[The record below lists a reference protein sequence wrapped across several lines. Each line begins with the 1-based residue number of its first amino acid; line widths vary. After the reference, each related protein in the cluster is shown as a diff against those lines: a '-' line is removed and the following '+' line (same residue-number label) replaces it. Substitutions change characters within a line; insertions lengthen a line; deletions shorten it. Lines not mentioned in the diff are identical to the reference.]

1 MIYLY
6 YNSKANN
13 SKQMDELLPKK
24 EELEK
29 SFNQVISL
37 TPIEQFN
44 NEQIKDFKKGDIAII
59 SGGDGTLNYL
69 INHIDFTNFPIDIYL
84 LPLGTGNDFFT
95 DQEEYKKDNGLI
107 LLNDKLINLPI
118 VEVKGKTYKFINGI
132 GFGIDGECCVKAEQ
146 LKNQGAKEINY
157 SKITIK
163 LLGKFV
169 PRKAKVIVDGE
180 EFNFKKVFL
189 ASTMKG
195 KYYGGGMKI
204 APSQDRK
211 NDTVSFVTIFGQG
224 RLKTLMLFPKIFSG
238 KHVNNKHTFIKQG
251 KIIEVIFDK
260 PCGLQIDGEVVED
273 VTSYKVIA

>member
-44 NEQIKDFKKGDIAII
+44 NEQIKNFQKGDIAII

-107 LLNDKLINLPI
+107 LLNDKLVNLPI

-146 LKNQGAKEINY
+146 LKKQGAKEINY

-224 RLKTLMLFPKIFSG
+224 RLRTLMLFPKIFSG

>member
-44 NEQIKDFKKGDIAII
+44 NEQIKNFQKGDIAII

-107 LLNDKLINLPI
+107 LLNDKLVNLPI

-146 LKNQGAKEINY
+146 LKKQGAKEINY